1 MIVFE
6 WKYPAKEQFPPEPK
20 QTKDFWKCVDPGM
33 TTLEVQDWY
42 STAFEMYACML
53 SSETS
58 PVPVQL
64 YYIGDR
70 EWMTETGKVLPDGHV
85 ERWDSYTE
93 EEDVNYDELDYPLCR
108 ISISMGEDKALHS
121 DVQGNLAGVAIGT
134 MNMIAELADSFG
146 KTIEETMNILY
157 NIWEQFE
164 LEKEE
169 GE

>member
-53 SSETS
+53 SGETS

-93 EEDVNYDELDYPLCR
+93 EDVDYDSLDYPLCR
-108 ISISMGEDKALHS
+108 INISMGGDRALHS
-121 DVQGNLAGVAIGT
+121 AVQGNLAGVAIGT

-164 LEKEE
+164 LKEE
-169 GE
+169 EDA